1 MAFQGDLGDN
11 ESIAAGEEADLREAL
26 GRDNAR
32 PRRTIIDIRPFSG
45 SDEEDISEWLIR
57 WDVAANAN
65 NWTSA
70 QQLTM
75 MPAYLMGRAGRIY
88 WRLSA
93 EVRSNLD
100 DLKDCLDEYFN
111 TQEKRFLARQK
122 LQEVTQGPKE
132 SVVEFSERVD
142 KLVTKGHDGLDDGA
156 RKDRIACESFIK
168 GLRPDIKETV
178 WEKCPN
184 TFQEALQA
192 AERREVFL
200 NSVGKRSRVNE
211 VSEDMI
217 GLIQKFKEDRIK
229 SNQEI
234 WKAMQGLTAAVQA
247 LATAKNQEPPKQPMS
262 SPMPMQSTNDRRA
275 PITCFYCHQSGHMR
289 RNCPQRRQ
297 PIVPQAA
304 TSEFS
309 QQITP
314 SS

>member
-1 MAFQGDLGDN
+1 MAFQGDPEDN
-11 ESIAAGEEADLREAL
+11 EAIAADGDEAL
-26 GRDNAR
+26 HEALVRGNAR
-32 PRRTIIDIRPFSG
+32 PRRTIVDIRPFSG
-45 SDEEDISEWLIR
+45 SDDEDISEWLIR

-65 NWTSA
+65 NWTPA

-75 MPAYLMGRAGRIY
+75 IPAYLIGRAGRIF

-93 EVRSNLD
+93 EVRNDLD
-100 DLKDCLDEYFN
+100 ELKDCLDESFN

-168 GLRPDIKETV
+168 GLRQEIKETV

-184 TFQEALQA
+184 TFQEAVQA

-217 GLIQKFKEDRIK
+217 GLIQKFNEDRIK

-234 WKAMQGLTAAVQA
+234 WKAIQGLTTAVQA
-247 LATAKNQEPPKQPMS
+247 LAATKNQESPKQSMS
-262 SPMPMQSTNDRRA
+262 SPMPMQSPNHKRA
-275 PITCFYCHQSGHMR
+275 PITCFYCHQPGHVR
-289 RNCPQRRQ
+289 RNCPQRQ
-297 PIVPQAA
+297 QQASAA

-309 QQITP
+309 QQTTP
-314 SS
+314 TS